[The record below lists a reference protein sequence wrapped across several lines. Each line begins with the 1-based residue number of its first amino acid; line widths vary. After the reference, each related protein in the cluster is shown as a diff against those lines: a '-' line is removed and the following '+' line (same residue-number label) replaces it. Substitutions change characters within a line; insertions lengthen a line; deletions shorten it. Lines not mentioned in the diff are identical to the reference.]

1 MNEEFKEGYQEVKDQ
16 YFIFVDEVMSIL
28 KVSKG
33 KAYELMRSM
42 NGELKKKG
50 YYTVAGRVPRKYFME
65 RCGVV
70 R

>member
-1 MNEEFKEGYQEVKDQ
+1 MNEGFKEGYLEAKDQ
-16 YFIFVDEVMSIL
+16 YFIFVDEVMTML

-42 NGELKKKG
+42 NSELKNKG

-65 RCGVV
+65 RCGVIK
-70 R
+70 

>member
-1 MNEEFKEGYQEVKDQ
+1 M
-16 YFIFVDEVMSIL
+16 L

-65 RCGVV
+65 RCGVM

>member
-1 MNEEFKEGYQEVKDQ
+1 MNEEFKEGYQE
-16 YFIFVDEVMSIL
+16 I
-28 KVSKG
+28 
-33 KAYELMRSM
+33 
-42 NGELKKKG
+42 KG